1 MPRARCAV
9 DMDAFQYCL
18 AAEVDLLKLFRE
30 LQSGGSDW
38 VWCRALARSLAPRA
52 LGDAGQHARICCLFV
67 RGSRSLARSP
77 PSVLGDAG
85 QRARNCCLFVPVL
98 GSRSLAR
105 SARALGDAG
114 QHARNDSM
122 FVLGSRSLA
131 RSPLRWV
138 LAVAGQRARNYCL
151 FVPVLGSRSLARSAR
166 ALGDAGQYA
175 RKYSMLVL
183 ALARSLAPMAA
194 GRSWASRSQCLSVR
208 PGLSLTPSHS
218 KDAGQHALNLC
229 LFVPMRGTRS
239 LARPTRR
246 WATRS

>member
-67 RGSRSLARSP
+67 RGSRSFARSP
-77 PSVLGDAG
+77 PSVLGD
-85 QRARNCCLFVPVL
+85 
-98 GSRSLAR
+98 
-105 SARALGDAG
+105 
-114 QHARNDSM
+114 
-122 FVLGSRSLA
+122 
-131 RSPLRWV
+131 
-138 LAVAGQRARNYCL
+138 AGQRARNYCL

-229 LFVPMRGTRS
+229 LFVPMRGIRS